1 MILLQ
6 RNLILDEI
14 VENKQASENGIPEL
28 HLLIEIQLLYTT
40 TKLEEGI
47 LNARGTYG
55 EKTWQDGKI
64 KQTRLA
70 KNQTDPPLMVLLV
83 IKW

>member
-14 VENKQASENGIPEL
+14 VENKQASQNAIPEL
-28 HLLIEIQLLYTT
+28 HPLIEIQSLYTT

-47 LNARGTYG
+47 LSARRNLRG
-55 EKTWQDGKI
+55 ENLAGLENKTEKACQES
-64 KQTRLA
+64 
-70 KNQTDPPLMVLLV
+70 N
-83 IKW
+83 